1 MKAKLLLIFLI
12 LLSFSVIGCV
22 DDTEEPMNDSN
33 MTNESSEDIVNET
46 VPDDII
52 TNETVEDEE
61 LSEEEEEDKPQDV
74 VESTNPKTYTI
85 YMKNFHTQPS
95 NLTINRGDTVAW
107 FNDNEPTRLFTL
119 VSNEGLWENE
129 NIVKRKSF
137 RYTFNESGTYTYK
150 VLTWDQMKGTIIV
163 K

>member
-12 LLSFSVIGCV
+12 LLSFLVIGCV

-61 LSEEEEEDKPQDV
+61 LSEEEDKPLDV
-74 VESTNPKTYTI
+74 VGSTDPRTYTI
-85 YMKNFHTQPS
+85 YMENFLTHPG
-95 NLTINRGDTVAW
+95 NVTINAGDTVVW
-107 FNDNEPTRLFTL
+107 FNRNDPTRLFTL
-119 VSNEGLWENE
+119 VSNEGLWENVT
-129 NIVKRKSF
+129 IGKRLTY
-137 RYTFNESGTYTYK
+137 RYTFNETGTYTYK
-150 VLTWDQMKGTIIV
+150 VLGWEGRMKGTIIV

>member
-33 MTNESSEDIVNET
+33 MTNESVEDIVNET

-61 LSEEEEEDKPQDV
+61 LSEEEEDKPLDV
-74 VESTNPKTYTI
+74 VETTNPRTYTI

-107 FNDNEPTRLFTL
+107 FNDNEPTRIFTL

-137 RYTFNESGTYTYK
+137 KYTFNESGTYTYE
-150 VLTWDQMKGTIIV
+150 VLTWEQMKGTIIV